1 MNWRV
6 KFYNVC
12 STHDTREGRY
22 SRHQQWAIVSVA
34 LAISVWFFFW
44 VYKKVIERLQSR
56 KVRLTRKYH
65 GDGGKQ
71 SAKVQESFKILK
83 YFELDH
89 GQRYPEINLES
100 LGEYVGSLSL
110 QSSFNVESILISVLE
125 RFGYVIALPLA
136 LFLPR
141 TWRKKELHVK
151 DLEKKILPFAPE
163 SMIVSALST
172 KSLGCLS
179 EVIKELGY
187 GSFAKQAPL
196 ADLEKHVKSDKQK
209 YRSMELLGCGSNPK
223 HDSGLHSKID
233 DGSGGGFV
241 LCTESLKQLVDHLVA
256 AKCPSDAQDPPKEIH
271 PALEGLYFGNQGLGS
286 VYSIEEEATNAVAS
300 SICNKLAANALRG
313 TQLIQESSHFSHTMF
328 TVIMQNESVSSL
340 ENFFDA
346 LERSGHVVSIVIRTN
361 ITSMGVGL
369 SAKCEDGSFAQIP
382 LAYPLKT
389 GLSIKSSPDSLLNKE
404 AITLMTHGACFIKI
418 EGPLFKNVELEWCLN
433 VTGFT
438 GFQPVGGVLRPWQ
451 ADPKASVCHNVEFL
465 STRENRHSAFRLMTV
480 ISCVTNLVADSN
492 HIVLGGYGYM
502 GVCLD
507 SIAVLQQALTG
518 SCTMYPLFL
527 GGAAKMNLLDGYR
540 MFQDYTCEYDKETK
554 LLMRSLISLPCDLLV
569 EPRDAAKTARRA
581 LAALPEKSI
590 FKSLAD
596 CKRDLHAVIELAE
609 RVEIF

>member
-12 STHDTREGRY
+12 STHDRGPY
-22 SRHQQWAIVSVA
+22 SRHQEWAIIGVV
-34 LAISVWFFFW
+34 LVTSVWLFFW

-56 KVRLTRKYH
+56 KVRLTRKYR
-65 GDGGKQ
+65 GDGAKQ

-89 GQRYPEINLES
+89 GQKYPEIKLES

-110 QSSFNVESILISVLE
+110 QSSFNVESILVSVLE
-125 RFGYVIALPLA
+125 RFGLVIALPLA

-172 KSLGCLS
+172 KSLGCLC

-187 GSFAKQAPL
+187 SSFAKQEPL
-196 ADLEKHVKSDKQK
+196 ADLEKNVMSQKQK

-233 DGSGGGFV
+233 DASDGGFV
-241 LCTESLKQLVDHLVA
+241 VDRESLKRLVDDLVA
-256 AKCPSDAQDPPKEIH
+256 AKCPDDTNESPKEIH

-313 TQLIQESSHFSHTMF
+313 TRLLHANSHFSHKQF
-328 TVIMQNESVSSL
+328 TVIMQSESIQSL

-346 LERSGHVVSIVIRTN
+346 LERSGHVVSIVMRTN

-389 GLSIKSSPDSLLNKE
+389 GLSIKKHSDSLLNKE
-404 AITLMTHGACFIKI
+404 AVTLMTHGACFVKI

-451 ADPKASVCHNVEFL
+451 ADPKASVYHSVEFL
-465 STRENRHSAFRLMTV
+465 STRENRHRAFRLMTV

-492 HIVLGGYGYM
+492 RIVLGGYGYM

-527 GGAAKMNLLDGYR
+527 GGAAKMTLLDGYR
-540 MFQDYTCEYDKETK
+540 MFQHHTCVYDKETS

-596 CKRDLHAVIELAE
+596 CKRDLQEAIDLAE
-609 RVEIF
+609 RVGTF